1 MKMTCMKTLRALVPL
16 AVCAAVLLGGAAGA
30 SASKASIK
38 STLKSF
44 NGRVDV
50 AEGEVLT
57 ALGKYKSSKDPAP
70 VEAALGKSVKV
81 LQQLKTK
88 LAAQSAPT
96 SRVKLAKTKL
106 LKGLAAVIVAYEH
119 LGTAFQDHGTDPSAA
134 EAEAKK
140 ALAKVKAGQMQL
152 KEAAK
157 LLV

>member
-1 MKMTCMKTLRALVPL
+1 MKTTRTKTLCALVPL
-16 AVCAAVLLGGAAGA
+16 ALCAAVLLGGAAGA

-38 STLKSF
+38 ATLKSF

-88 LAAQSAPT
+88 LAAQ
-96 SRVKLAKTKL
+96 
-106 LKGLAAVIVAYEH
+106 
-119 LGTAFQDHGTDPSAA
+119 
-134 EAEAKK
+134 
-140 ALAKVKAGQMQL
+140 
-152 KEAAK
+152 
-157 LLV
+157 